1 MGLAELVPPVTEN
14 ALFADDIDEFPLYQ
28 APSLGDFVAFDY
40 SRVAASGRK
49 DRASA
54 TNAKTKSCANAE
66 TLDVMRCGSLAGFV
80 SHLFKES
87 LFCWV
92 FSVFTR
98 VLNCF
103 DTFII
108 VDVVFD
114 CSYSFV
120 D

>member
-87 LFCWV
+87 LFC
-92 FSVFTR
+92 
-98 VLNCF
+98 
-103 DTFII
+103 
-108 VDVVFD
+108 
-114 CSYSFV
+114 
-120 D
+120 